1 MSDSLLRK
9 AVGAAKK
16 ILGINGI
23 ERNFNEA
30 VPMGKDAK
38 KRLTKEDFVVAG
50 LHYHKTAVRSLS
62 RANPEWRKIS
72 PPEDGCKKIYRYRY
86 INKPIELVPEPTN
99 KHDSNAI
106 KVLINGHHVGYIG
119 ASDNCH
125 VNDILRSRDIKYTSA
140 YVRGGEY
147 ALVYS
152 NGDIIYNST
161 GVHISIRIAY
171 V

>member
-9 AVGAAKK
+9 AVDAVKK
-16 ILGINGI
+16 ALGISGI
-23 ERNFNEA
+23 EYKFNE
-30 VPMGKDAK
+30 VTPTGKDTGK
-38 KRLTKEDFVVAG
+38 HLTKEDFVVAG
-50 LHYHKTAVRSLS
+50 LHYHKTAVHSLA

-72 PPEDGCKKIYRYRY
+72 PPEDGCKKVYRYRY
-86 INKPIELVPEPTN
+86 ISKPIELVPEPTN

-125 VNDILRSRDIKYTSA
+125 VNDILRSRDIKYISA

-147 ALVYS
+147 ALVYP